1 MPHEDGYHWRK
12 YGEKQINGTHFTRY
26 TFSLETKVQ
35 SAPACLFFLKKKEMP
50 APFQL
55 SVPIYAALLFPLL
68 YSLPRF
74 CDHLD
79 TIIKIINVMTSTEVF
94 AMHYYTG
101 TTSGAATNMTEVA
114 RPQSKYNSTITAIRQ
129 CFR

>member
-35 SAPACLFFLKKKEMP
+35 SAPAGLFFKKKEKCQHLFN
-50 APFQL
+50 FQFL
-55 SVPIYAALLFPLL
+55 YMLLFCSHYCIVCLV
-68 YSLPRF
+68 F

-79 TIIKIINVMTSTEVF
+79 SVIKIINVMTSTEVF
-94 AMHYYTG
+94 AMHYYTE